1 MFLTVATALC
11 VTPTPA
17 ITTGPTA
24 RLAFSGLVSLSGSH
38 FHVDFTSLH
47 LHTGKPVQH
56 TVGLTV
62 GHLKER
68 KALHQ
73 VDTPDFH
80 LALHMVVHQLHHLFG
95 IETVHLTQI
104 KEQPGVS
111 LFGLA
116 SAAFAFLV
124 ALLPTSRRFA
134 DFRRVGI
141 VLQET
146 AELPTHHTLDE
157 VFLVEPFQLTVHFG
171 QELFD
176 FLLVH
181 LHALD
186 VVYYL
191 I

>member
-1 MFLTVATALC
+1 M
-11 VTPTPA
+11 
-17 ITTGPTA
+17 
-24 RLAFSGLVSLSGSH
+24 
-38 FHVDFTSLH
+38 
-47 LHTGKPVQH
+47 QH

-80 LALHMVVHQLHHLFG
+80 LALHMVVHQFHHLFG
-95 IETVHLTQI
+95 IETVHLTHV

-116 SAAFAFLV
+116 PAALAFLAAF
-124 ALLPTSRRFA
+124 LPTSRRFA

-146 AELPTHHTLDE
+146 SELPAHHTLDE
-157 VFLVEPFQLTVHFG
+157 VFLVEPFQLAVHFG

>member
-1 MFLTVATALC
+1 
-11 VTPTPA
+11 
-17 ITTGPTA
+17 
-24 RLAFSGLVSLSGSH
+24 
-38 FHVDFTSLH
+38 
-47 LHTGKPVQH
+47 
-56 TVGLTV
+56 
-62 GHLKER
+62 
-68 KALHQ
+68 
-73 VDTPDFH
+73 
-80 LALHMVVHQLHHLFG
+80 MVVHQLHHLFG
-95 IETVHLTQI
+95 IETVHLAQI
-104 KEQPGVS
+104 KEQSGVS

-157 VFLVEPFQLTVHFG
+157 VFLVKPFQLAVHFG